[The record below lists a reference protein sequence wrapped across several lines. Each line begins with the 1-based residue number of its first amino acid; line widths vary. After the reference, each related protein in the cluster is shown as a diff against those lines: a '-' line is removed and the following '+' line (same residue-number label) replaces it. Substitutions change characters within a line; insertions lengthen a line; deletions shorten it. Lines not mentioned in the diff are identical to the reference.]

1 MSTLLED
8 NRSFY
13 EPLWQRS
20 RLTRPERF
28 NTWPLVSRL
37 LRTSEHEAPKSRLEV
52 APGLSPRLP
61 LEGTHFV
68 DMSQAAVAK
77 LRRHGADASVGLVTR
92 LPFGDASMDLVAAFD
107 IVEHVENDDEA
118 LAELSRV
125 ARSDATLLLS
135 APLHASR
142 WTPFDALVGHG
153 RRYRPGDLL
162 QKLAGH
168 KWRVV
173 ESAPFGLQPA
183 SRRLLDFVVWSFR
196 HRPEQAR
203 WWYSRVVLPLGAF
216 FQKRLALSEGMVDA
230 DDVSEVLLV
239 CRRAG

>member
-1 MSTLLED
+1 MSTLQED
-8 NRSFY
+8 NRIFY

-37 LRTSEHEAPKSRLEV
+37 LQESGRERPKSRLEV

-61 LEGTHFV
+61 IDGTHFV
-68 DMSQAAVAK
+68 DMSPAAVAK
-77 LRRHGADASVGLVTR
+77 LRQHGADASVGLVSR
-92 LPFGDASMDLVAAFD
+92 LPFADASMDLVAAFD

-135 APLHASR
+135 VPLHASR
-142 WTPFDALVGHG
+142 WTAFDALVGHG

-162 QKLAGH
+162 GKLAHH

-173 ESAPFGLQPA
+173 ESAPFGLQPS
-183 SRRLLDFVVWSFR
+183 SRLVLDFVVWSFR
-196 HRPEQAR
+196 HRPEHAR

-216 FQKRLALSEGMVDA
+216 FQKKLSLSQGMIDA
-230 DDVSEVLLV
+230 DEVDEVLLV
-239 CRRAG
+239 CRRTD

>member
-1 MSTLLED
+1 MTLLED

-13 EPLWQRS
+13 EPLWERS

-37 LRTSEHEAPKSRLEV
+37 LKTTERDDRHARLEV

-61 LEGTHFV
+61 LAGTHFV
-68 DMSQAAVAK
+68 DMSEAAVAK
-77 LRRHGADASVGLVTR
+77 LRRHGADASVGLASH
-92 LPFGDASMDLVAAFD
+92 LPFRDASMDLVAAFD

-118 LAELSRV
+118 LGELSRV
-125 ARSDATLLLS
+125 ARDDATLLLS
-135 APLHASR
+135 APLHAAR
-142 WTPFDALVGHG
+142 WTAFDALVGHG
-153 RRYRPGDLL
+153 RRYRADELL
-162 QKLAGH
+162 EKLAGH
-168 KWRVV
+168 GWRVA
-173 ESAPFGLQPA
+173 ESAPFGLQPT

-216 FQKRLALSEGMVDA
+216 FQNKLSLSRGMVA
-230 DDVSEVLLV
+230 SDDVDEVLLV
-239 CRRAG
+239 CRRS